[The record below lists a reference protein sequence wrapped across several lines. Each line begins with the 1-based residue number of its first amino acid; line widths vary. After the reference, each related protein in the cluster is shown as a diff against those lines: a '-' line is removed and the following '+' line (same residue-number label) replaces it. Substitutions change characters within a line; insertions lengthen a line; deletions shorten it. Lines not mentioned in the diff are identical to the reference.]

1 MKRPVFSF
9 RPNLRNP
16 DHEAAWEILENVP
29 EGLKTSF
36 VVQAVLHEKEAEYLE
51 RLIRKTVREE
61 LDGRSFGSCEDRKE
75 PDTVPEPFLN
85 FISMLQEE

>member
-1 MKRPVFSF
+1 MES
-9 RPNLRNP
+9 
-16 DHEAAWEILENVP
+16 VP

-51 RLIRKTVREE
+51 RLIRRTVREE
-61 LDGRSFGSCEDRKE
+61 LDGRSFGGCENNKE
-75 PDTVPEPFLN
+75 SATVPEPFLD